1 MAKYSTG
8 SGGGGD
14 SGDACELCGKETG
27 DLRRANVAGADLL
40 VCGSCAPHGDQR
52 GGRGGGSGSG
62 GGSSGDA
69 GADDSAFEGNRK
81 KRAAQR
87 TAKLY
92 DKQKGDSSRWEREGT
107 NYEKDRL
114 PYLVSGYGGLVEE
127 ARQAEGLQLAELATE
142 LEVDESDLLAV
153 EQGRASRAG
162 VGGSVIRAL
171 ESRLDVKLVDE

>member
-14 SGDACELCGKETG
+14 AGDACELCGKETG
-27 DLRRANVAGADLL
+27 DLRRANVAGANLL
-40 VCGSCAPHGDQR
+40 VCGSCAPHGEQR
-52 GGRGGGSGSG
+52 GGRERGGSGDS
-62 GGSSGDA
+62 D
-69 GADDSAFEGNRK
+69 DDSAFEGNRK

-87 TAKLY
+87 AAKLY
-92 DKQKGDSSRWEREGT
+92 DKQKGDPTHWEKEGT

-114 PYLVSGYGGLVEE
+114 PYLVSGYGDIAEE
-127 ARQAEGLQLAELATE
+127 ARQAEGLQLGELATE
-142 LEVDESDLLAV
+142 LDVEEADLLAV

-171 ESRLDVKLVDE
+171 EQRLDVRLVDE

>member
-14 SGDACELCGKETG
+14 AGDACELCGQETG

-40 VCGSCAPHGDQR
+40 VCGSCAPHDDRNR
-52 GGRGGGSGSG
+52 GGGRRGGSGSG
-62 GGSSGDA
+62 ASSGGD
-69 GADDSAFEGNRK
+69 GSVYEGNRK

-87 TAKLY
+87 AAKLY
-92 DKQKGDSSRWEREGT
+92 DKQKGDPSHWEQEGT

-114 PYLVSGYGGLVEE
+114 PYLISGYGGIVEE
-127 ARQAEGLQLAELATE
+127 ARQAEGLRLDELATDLDVE
-142 LEVDESDLLAV
+142 EADLLAV

-171 ESRLDVKLVDE
+171 EQRLDVQLVDE

>member
-14 SGDACELCGKETG
+14 AGDACELCGKETG

-52 GGRGGGSGSG
+52 GGGGRDRS
-62 GGSSGDA
+62 
-69 GADDSAFEGNRK
+69 DSASANEDSGFEGNRK

-87 TAKLY
+87 AAKLY
-92 DKQKGDSSRWEREGT
+92 DRQKGDPTHWEKEGT

-114 PYLVSGYGGLVEE
+114 PYLVSGYGDIVEE
-127 ARQAEGLQLAELATE
+127 ARQSEGLQLEELATE
-142 LEVDESDLLAV
+142 LDVEEADLLAV

-162 VGGSVIRAL
+162 VGGSVVRAL
-171 ESRLDVKLVDE
+171 EDRLGVRLVDE

>member
-14 SGDACELCGKETG
+14 DGDACELCGTETG
-27 DLRRANVAGADLL
+27 DLRRANVAGANLL
-40 VCGSCAPHGDQR
+40 VCGSCAPHGETR
-52 GGRGGGSGSG
+52 GGDRRESGRSG
-62 GGSSGDA
+62 G
-69 GADDSAFEGNRK
+69 DDDGGFEGNRK

-87 TAKLY
+87 AAKLY
-92 DKQKGDSSRWEREGT
+92 DRQKGDPTHWEKEGT

-114 PYLVSGYGGLVEE
+114 PYLVSGYGAVAEE
-127 ARQAEGLQLAELATE
+127 ARQAEGLQVAELATE
-142 LEVDESDLLAV
+142 LDVDEADLLAV

-171 ESRLDVKLVDE
+171 EKRLDVRLVDE

>member
-14 SGDACELCGKETG
+14 AGDACELCGRETG
-27 DLRRANVAGADLL
+27 DLRRSNVAGADLL
-40 VCGSCAPHGDQR
+40 VCGNCAPHGEQR
-52 GGRGGGSGSG
+52 GGRSGASAAGGS
-62 GGSSGDA
+62 D
-69 GADDSAFEGNRK
+69 DDSAFEGNRK

-92 DKQKGDSSRWEREGT
+92 DKQKGDSKRWEREGT

-114 PYLVSGYGGLVEE
+114 PYLVSGYGGRVEE
-127 ARQAEGLQLAELATE
+127 ARQAEGLQVDELAAELDVE
-142 LEVDESDLLAV
+142 ESDLLAV

-162 VGGSVIRAL
+162 VGGSVVRAL
-171 ESRLDVKLVDE
+171 EQRLDVRLVDE

>member
-52 GGRGGGSGSG
+52 GGGR
-62 GGSSGDA
+62 SGDA
-69 GADDSAFEGNRK
+69 GGDDSAFEGNRK

-87 TAKLY
+87 AAMRFAARVQRADRLSRLNMY
-92 DKQKGDSSRWEREGT
+92 LDRSRWFTPTIDDPRH
-107 NYEKDRL
+107 
-114 PYLVSGYGGLVEE
+114 
-127 ARQAEGLQLAELATE
+127 
-142 LEVDESDLLAV
+142 
-153 EQGRASRAG
+153 G
-162 VGGSVIRAL
+162 VIA
-171 ESRLDVKLVDE
+171 

>member
-14 SGDACELCGKETG
+14 AGDACELCGKETG
-27 DLRRANVAGADLL
+27 DLRRANVAGANLL
-40 VCGSCAPHGDQR
+40 VCGSCAPHGDQP
-52 GGRGGGSGSG
+52 GGRR
-62 GGSSGDA
+62 GGSSTDA
-69 GADDSAFEGNRK
+69 TDATDDSAFEGNRK

-87 TAKLY
+87 TARLY
-92 DKQKGDSSRWEREGT
+92 DKQKGDPSHWEEEGT

-114 PYLVSGYGGLVEE
+114 PYLVTGYGDRAEE

-142 LEVDESDLLAV
+142 LDVEEADLLAV

-171 ESRLDVKLVDE
+171 EKRLDVRLVDE

>member
-14 SGDACELCGKETG
+14 AGDACELCGKETG

-52 GGRGGGSGSG
+52 GGGGGRDRSGSG
-62 GGSSGDA
+62 DGS
-69 GADDSAFEGNRK
+69 DDSGFEGNRK

-87 TAKLY
+87 AAKMY
-92 DKQKGDSSRWEREGT
+92 DKQKGDPTHWEKEGT

-114 PYLVSGYGGLVEE
+114 PYLVSGYGDIAEE
-127 ARQAEGLQLAELATE
+127 ARQAEGLQLEELATE
-142 LEVDESDLLAV
+142 LDVDEADLLAV

-171 ESRLDVKLVDE
+171 ENRLDVRLIDE